1 MKSPSWYYLASL
13 VFLAGLLLSVTGI
26 AFSIYVNLSRISD
39 PGEIRLAFGLI
50 GVGLAV
56 TLTGLNMMIRFRSEY
71 STYAVIA
78 GFLLSSAG
86 IAGFIFIYPDL
97 WYYPNVSYVVTA
109 YTVGIALL
117 VGNSFAN
124 VVLNLIEKKPVM
136 REEFSPEEI
145 EKEVERVIDESMRRI
160 IEFSDS
166 GLRFRD
172 VDTAGFRL
180 GRTFDEK
187 RGEMRVIGDSVPE
200 VEALRLLKTGT
211 IEVDDKEIDTD
222 SKLLKEVI
230 SREEDRKKGFG
241 FLRRWKHG

>member
-26 AFSIYVNLSRISD
+26 AFSIYVNLSRISE

-50 GVGLAV
+50 GAGLAI
-56 TLTGLNMMIRFRSEY
+56 TLAGLNMMIRFRSEY
-71 STYAVIA
+71 SVYVVIA
-78 GFLLSSAG
+78 GFLLSLAA
-86 IAGFIFIYPDL
+86 IAGFISIFPDL
-97 WYYPNVSYVVTA
+97 WYYPNVSYVVAA
-109 YTVGIALL
+109 YTLGIALL

-145 EKEVERVIDESMRRI
+145 EREVERVIDESMRRI

-172 VDTAGFRL
+172 VDTAGFRPSRSF
-180 GRTFDEK
+180 GER
-187 RGEMRVIGDSVPE
+187 RGETKVVGDSVPE
-200 VEALRLLKTGT
+200 VEALRLLKTGS
-211 IEVDDKEIDTD
+211 IEVEDKEIETD
-222 SKLLKEVI
+222 SKLLKDVI